1 MTLEQY
7 KAYMLQRRKDAA
19 ENALRAIN
27 ALIADMQDLEKGIE
41 AWERGEKAIV
51 RDVYGNRMIDV
62 PTAVSAYMATVQDWA
77 RAEDIA

>member
-1 MTLEQY
+1 MNLDQY
-7 KAYMLQRRKDAA
+7 KAHMLQRRQDAA
-19 ENALRAIN
+19 ENALKAID
-27 ALIADMQDLEKGIE
+27 ALVKDLQDLEKGIE